1 MRTCE
6 QPGEGCGEQRFTNK
20 SRYENLINL
29 GKPLYIQFG
38 FCRSV
43 SSNWLV
49 TWQQRALWLA
59 H

>member
-1 MRTCE
+1 MRTRE

-20 SRYENLINL
+20 SRYGNLINL

-43 SSNWLV
+43 PSNWLV
-49 TWQQRALWLA
+49 
-59 H
+59 